1 MVQNFKR
8 VLGINFFTGD
18 TSELLKL
25 CAEGHFIVAPAA
37 PALAEL
43 PTDPIY
49 RQSVEKS
56 DFAVTDSSFM
66 VILWKVLTGQ
76 SLPRISGPRLLRI
89 LLASDQL
96 RTEGNSVW
104 IMPSKGETEI
114 NLAWLNKNGIPLTA
128 QECYVAPHYPKGKA
142 VSDLKLLAWIEAHK
156 PRYVIINIGGGIQEP
171 LGLYLREN
179 LSYAPSIICVGSAI
193 AFFSGIQANVP
204 PWADKFMLG
213 WLCRCL
219 HSPSKFVPRY
229 WGALRLLPIIA
240 KYRERSVVA
249 YTPDSEA
256 LVSKN

>member
-1 MVQNFKR
+1 MAQNFKI
-8 VLGINFFTGD
+8 VLAINFFTGS

-37 PALAEL
+37 PALAAL

-49 RQSVEKS
+49 RQSVENS

-66 VILWKVLTGQ
+66 VIIWKFFTGE
-76 SLPRISGPRLLRI
+76 SLRRISGPRLLRL

-96 RTEGNSVW
+96 RAKASSVW
-104 IMPSKGETEI
+104 IMPSKEETEI
-114 NLAWLNKNGIPLTA
+114 NRAWLNRNGIPVTA

-142 VSDLKLLAWIEAHK
+142 VCDPKLLAWIEDHK
-156 PRYVIINIGGGIQEP
+156 PKYVIINIGGGIQEP
-171 LGLYLREN
+171 LGFYLKEN
-179 LSYAPSIICVGSAI
+179 LSYHPSIICVGSAI

-219 HSPSKFVPRY
+219 HSPGKFVPRY
-229 WGALRLLPIIA
+229 WAALRLLPIMA
-240 KYRERSVVA
+240 KYGKRSVVA
-249 YTPDSEA
+249 
-256 LVSKN
+256 

>member
-1 MVQNFKR
+1 MVQSFKS
-8 VLGINFFTGD
+8 VLAINFFTGS
-18 TSELLKL
+18 TSELLEL

-66 VILWKVLTGQ
+66 VILWKLLTGQ
-76 SLPRISGPRLLRI
+76 SLPRISGPRLLRL

-96 RTEGNSVW
+96 RTEGSSVW
-104 IMPSKGETEI
+104 IMPSKEETEV
-114 NLAWLNKNGIPLTA
+114 NRAWLNRNGIPVTT
-128 QECYVAPHYPKGKA
+128 QECYVAPHYHKGRA
-142 VSDLKLLAWIEAHK
+142 VSDFKLLTLIEAHK

-171 LGLYLREN
+171 LGFYLKEN
-179 LSYAPSIICVGSAI
+179 LSYSPSIICVGSAI

-204 PWADKFMLG
+204 PWADKLMLG

-219 HSPSKFVPRY
+219 HSPGKFVPRY

-240 KYRERSVVA
+240 KYRERSVA
-249 YTPDSEA
+249 A
-256 LVSKN
+256 

>member
-1 MVQNFKR
+1 MVQNFTR
-8 VLGINFFTGD
+8 VLGISFFTGD

-37 PALAEL
+37 PALAKL
-43 PTDPIY
+43 PTNRIY
-49 RQSVEKS
+49 RESVEKS

-66 VILWKVLTGQ
+66 VILWKLLTGQ
-76 SLPRISGPRLLRI
+76 SLPRISGARLLRT

-96 RTEGNSVW
+96 RTEGSSVW

-114 NLAWLNKNGIPLTA
+114 NCAWLNKNGIPLTT

-142 VSDLKLLAWIEAHK
+142 ISDVKLLAWIEAHK

-171 LGLYLREN
+171 LGLYLKEN
-179 LSYAPSIICVGSAI
+179 LSYLPSIICVGSAI

-204 PWADKFMLG
+204 PWTDKLMLG

-219 HSPSKFVPRY
+219 HAPGKFVPRY
-229 WGALRLLPIIA
+229 WGALRLFPIIA
-240 KYRERSVVA
+240 KYRERSVA
-249 YTPDSEA
+249 FQA
-256 LVSKN
+256 LVSKS

>member
-1 MVQNFKR
+1 MAQNFKS
-8 VLGINFFTGD
+8 VLAINFFTGT

-37 PALAEL
+37 PALAAL
-43 PTDPIY
+43 PTDSVY

-66 VILWKVLTGQ
+66 VILWKLFTGEN
-76 SLPRISGPRLLRI
+76 LPRISGPRLLRL

-96 RTEGNSVW
+96 RNAGSSVW
-104 IMPSKGETEI
+104 IMPSKEETEI
-114 NLAWLNKNGIPLTA
+114 NRAWLNRNGIPVTA
-128 QECYVAPHYPKGKA
+128 QECYVAPHYPKGAA
-142 VSDLKLLAWIEAHK
+142 VCDLELLAWIEAHK

-171 LGLYLREN
+171 LGFYLKEN
-179 LSYAPSIICVGSAI
+179 LSYSPSIICVGSAI

-219 HSPSKFVPRY
+219 YSPSKFVPRY
-229 WGALRLLPIIA
+229 WSALRLLPIIA
-240 KYRERSVVA
+240 KYRRRSVVA
-249 YTPDSEA
+249 
-256 LVSKN
+256 